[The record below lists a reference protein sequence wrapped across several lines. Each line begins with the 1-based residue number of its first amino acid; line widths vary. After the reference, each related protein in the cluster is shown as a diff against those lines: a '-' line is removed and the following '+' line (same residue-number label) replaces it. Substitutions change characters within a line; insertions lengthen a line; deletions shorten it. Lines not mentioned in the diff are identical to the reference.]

1 MNGPVR
7 RGMRAEWTKLRSVR
21 STTWTVFAVVAATVG
36 VTAFLAA
43 NGGTDA
49 NQAGG
54 VAGDDDVVV
63 NSLRGIWVG
72 QVPMVALG
80 VIAITSEF
88 ATGTIR
94 TTFAALPHRRQT
106 LAAKGAT
113 VGLVALALGSAAS
126 VLSFLIAQP
135 LLHDGGYVGPAYPVV
150 SLTDAP
156 VIRAIAGTALYL
168 TLLALFAVGVATI
181 MRHTATAMTL
191 VVTVVLVPNVIME
204 SFPRQRIRELL
215 EQVFPAGGLTIQVTS
230 ARYHTPPLGT
240 WGGIGVTAAWA
251 LAAMLG
257 AAWTI
262 DRRDV

>member
-1 MNGPVR
+1 VNGLVR
-7 RGMRAEWTKLRSVR
+7 RGLRAEWTKLRSVR
-21 STTWTVFAVVAATVG
+21 STTWTVVAVVAVTVG

-63 NSLRGIWVG
+63 NSLRGVWIG
-72 QVPMVALG
+72 QVPLVALG
-80 VIAITSEF
+80 VVAMTSEF
-88 ATGTIR
+88 ASGTIR
-94 TTFAALPHRRQT
+94 TTFAALPRRRST
-106 LAAKGAT
+106 LAAKATT
-113 VGLVALALGSAAS
+113 VGLVALAVGSAAS

-150 SLTDAP
+150 ALTDAP
-156 VIRAIAGTALYL
+156 VIRAVAGTAIYL
-168 TLLALFAVGVATI
+168 TLLALFAVGVAGI
-181 MRHTATAMTL
+181 VRHTATAMTL
-191 VVTVVLVPNVIME
+191 VVALVLVPSVLME

-215 EQVFPAGGLTIQVTS
+215 EQVFPAGGLSIQVTS
-230 ARYHTPPLGT
+230 ERYHTPPFGT
-240 WGGIGVTAAWA
+240 WGGLGVTAAWA

-262 DRRDV
+262 GRRDV